1 MCKIISGGQTG
12 IDQLGLDIA
21 MAVGL
26 ETGGTAA
33 KGWMTEIG
41 PMETLL
47 KSYGLVECD
56 KPGYPART
64 WKNVMDSDMT
74 VIFGDE
80 KSIGSANTIRYC
92 KVLGKPC
99 LINPNAEQLRQ
110 AIVEHK
116 VLVLNVAGN
125 RASKLSTDNEALA
138 KMTMYTIFISLKIR
152 QDEDKNKALQGKK
165 TQL

>member
-21 MAVGL
+21 MATGL

-33 KGWMTEIG
+33 KGWMTEYG

-47 KSYGLVECD
+47 KSYGLVECE

-74 VIFGDE
+74 VLFGDE
-80 KSIGSANTIRYC
+80 HSPGSILVKRYC
-92 KVLGKPC
+92 KILGKEC
-99 LINPNAEQLRQ
+99 VVNRSADQLLALLIDR
-110 AIVEHK
+110 K
-116 VLVLNVAGN
+116 VKILNVAGN
-125 RASKLSTDNEALA
+125 RASKLTEAAEKLA
-138 KMTMYTIFISLKIR
+138 RMTLYTVFLAIKIR
-152 QDEDKNKALQGKK
+152 IDEIKNKNLQGKR
-165 TQL
+165 TDI